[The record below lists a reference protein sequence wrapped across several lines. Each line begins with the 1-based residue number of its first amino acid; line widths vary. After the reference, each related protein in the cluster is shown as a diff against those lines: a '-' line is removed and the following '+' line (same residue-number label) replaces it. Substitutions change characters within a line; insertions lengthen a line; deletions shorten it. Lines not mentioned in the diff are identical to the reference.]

1 MCNSCRGYFA
11 IDMAIGALILAI
23 WQYANP
29 ADALLTAPLVAS
41 GLIAGDGI
49 WSVPAAV
56 LSLVKVEPPMCA
68 QVGFWHQEIIQ
79 SMLSDKHG

>member
-1 MCNSCRGYFA
+1 
-11 IDMAIGALILAI
+11 MAIGALILAI

-56 LSLVKVEPPMCA
+56 LSLSKIEPPLCA
-68 QVGFWHQEIIQ
+68 QVGPCHLNLEPRIL
-79 SMLSDKHG
+79 M

>member
-1 MCNSCRGYFA
+1 
-11 IDMAIGALILAI
+11 MAIGAVILGI
-23 WQYANP
+23 WQHANP

-56 LSLVKVEPPMCA
+56 LSLAKVEPPMCA
-68 QVGFWHQEIIQ
+68 QVSLDSLKF
-79 SMLSDKHG
+79 

>member
-1 MCNSCRGYFA
+1 
-11 IDMAIGALILAI
+11 MAIGAIILAI

-49 WSVPAAV
+49 WTVPAAV
-56 LSLVKVEPPMCA
+56 MSLLKVEPPMCA
-68 QVGFWHQEIIQ
+68 QVGLVTRPCPCALLD
-79 SMLSDKHG
+79 LSFP